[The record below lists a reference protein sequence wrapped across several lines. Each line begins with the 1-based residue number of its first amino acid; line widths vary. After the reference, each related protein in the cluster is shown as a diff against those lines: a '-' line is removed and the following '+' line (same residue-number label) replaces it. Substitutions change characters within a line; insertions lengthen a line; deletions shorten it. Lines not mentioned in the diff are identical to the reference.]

1 MQTMWFVMFENGF
14 KFTIRKYLLLTIS
27 LAKDILNNPIWKS
40 RNTKQTDALISKLP
54 ITVWSYVCS
63 TWLPLDSI
71 SILPIEFPVTPQ
83 AGFVPLQRKQPIS
96 GEGCVLHSGSAT
108 LSRFLCGGRSRFRC
122 DPPPCLEGCDPFLFL
137 LRILQRRR
145 IWSKV
150 KGIW

>member
-1 MQTMWFVMFENGF
+1 MVACKLCDLWCLKMDFSLQFEN
-14 KFTIRKYLLLTIS
+14 IS
-27 LAKDILNNPIWKS
+27 FSQFFLAKDILTNPIWNF
-40 RNTKQTDALISKLP
+40 RDTKQS
-54 ITVWSYVCS
+54 S

-83 AGFVPLQRKQPIS
+83 AGFVPLQRKQPIL

-122 DPPPCLEGCDPFLFL
+122 DPPPCLGGCDPFLFL

-145 IWSKV
+145 IWSKGYGNLV
-150 KGIW
+150 KTCGVILPESKS

>member
-14 KFTIRKYLLLTIS
+14 QFTIRKYLLLTIS
-27 LAKDILNNPIWKS
+27 LAKDILTNPIWKS

-122 DPPPCLEGCDPFLFL
+122 DPPPWVPGRMWPFPL
-137 LRILQRRR
+137 LASYP
-145 IWSKV
+145 SK
-150 KGIW
+150 KTNLI